1 MTPARLLVLM
11 IAGWLTCCTQQPET
25 PAAKTQSNQAE
36 DGDGPA
42 RVCMAFEEYQLGDKG
57 FNDMQYTAMAKAQV
71 EEGFRLELFTPNET
85 TPSERVIEKCIANGC
100 KIILATEGYL
110 VKNTVER
117 LAAAHPDRRF
127 ILMDEKVVDGL
138 PNLTSRFF
146 LTAEAA
152 YLAGIIAADLS
163 QSGVL
168 GVVGGKQENTVLDFV
183 VGFEQGARATRPDI
197 VIEKRWIN
205 LADPETVPWFNPVTA
220 AHLTEELVGEAKA
233 DIVFAVAGG
242 SNLGVFNKCKELNV
256 KAIGC
261 DSDQDHLAKGT
272 ILTSVVKKL
281 DVVLEN
287 TVKDCVKGV
296 FQPGA
301 VGAGLAA
308 NGVSLTPMRYTRDQI
323 PAATMAKVD
332 AAKAAIIAGEIQVTS
347 AWYNAVTNGN

>member
-1 MTPARLLVLM
+1 M
-11 IAGWLTCCTQQPET
+11 IVGWLTCCTQQPADPT
-25 PAAKTQSNQAE
+25 AKTQPSEAGE
-36 DGDGPA
+36 DTGPP
-42 RVCMAFEEYQLGDKG
+42 RVCMAFQEYQLGDKG

-85 TPSERVIEKCIANGC
+85 TPSERVIEKCIVNGC

-146 LTAEAA
+146 ITAEAA
-152 YLAGIIAADLS
+152 YLAGLMAADLS

-168 GVVGGKQENTVLDFV
+168 GVIGGKQENTVMDFV

-197 VIEKRWIN
+197 VIEKRWIDI
-205 LADPETVPWFNPVTA
+205 ADPDTIPWFNPVTA
-220 AHLTEELVGEAKA
+220 ARLTEELVGEAKA
-233 DIVFAVAGG
+233 DIIFAVAGG

-281 DVVLEN
+281 DVVLEH

-308 NGVSLTPMRYTRDQI
+308 DGVSLTPMRYTYDQI
-323 PAATMAKVD
+323 PAATHTKINT
-332 AAKAAIIAGEIQVTS
+332 AKAAIIAGEIRVQS
-347 AWYNAVTNGN
+347 AWYTADDGN